1 MSYVIAAPEYVA
13 AAATDLANIGSAI
26 SDANAAAVIPT
37 TGAFLPAGTD
47 AVSTE
52 LAALFGAHAEA
63 FQALSAQAAAF
74 HNQFVQLM
82 NLGSQSYAVAEAAN
96 VSNVQA
102 GVVNMPQQTLGPA
115 VLNEGAHAAPATAA
129 AVAQTMAVTAAAA
142 GPAGS
147 GLAPAATPVGSVGS
161 AIAAGSVRPVGSVTR
176 PPVSSLPAGSAEP
189 TEIEETAAV
198 SALPAPLA
206 ARAVPAAAIAG
217 APVARIQAAGEAAP
231 ASS

>member
-1 MSYVIAAPEYVA
+1 MSYLIAAPEYVA
-13 AAATDLANIGSAI
+13 AAATDLANIGSAV
-26 SDANAAAVIPT
+26 SDGYAAAVIPT
-37 TGAFLPAGTD
+37 TGAFLPAGAD

-74 HNQFVQLM
+74 HDQFVQLM
-82 NLGSQSYAVAEAAN
+82 NLGSQSYAVTEAAN
-96 VSNVQA
+96 VSSVQT

-115 VLNEGAHAAPATAA
+115 VLNEGAHAAPAAA

-147 GLAPAATPVGSVGS
+147 ALAPAATPVGSVGS

-176 PPVSSLPAGSAEP
+176 PPVSSLPAGSAAP
-189 TEIEETAAV
+189 VEIEETSV

-206 ARAVPAAAIAG
+206 ARAVPAASVAG
-217 APVARIQAAGEAAP
+217 APAARIQAAGEAAP